1 MGKGEHSGKSRLP
14 AASTDRGR
22 VVVLPRSQPAV
33 APQPATTVGR
43 IVDWTAEGLPI
54 VDYRH
59 NTHGPR
65 PARVVGDL
73 SRASLE
79 EVAAAQGEV
88 LLVLAD
94 GLPPQPFLLG
104 VIQPPPEGPLETPR
118 AVVERDGDRLVI
130 EGEREVV
137 LQCGEAKLVLRR
149 DGKILLHGRDITAR
163 ARRRHRIKGGAVLI
177 N

>member
-1 MGKGEHSGKSRLP
+1 M
-14 AASTDRGR
+14 
-22 VVVLPRSQPAV
+22 
-33 APQPATTVGR
+33 VGQ

-54 VDYRH
+54 VDYPH
-59 NTHGPR
+59 NNDGPR
-65 PARVVGDL
+65 PARLVGEL

-94 GLPPQPFLLG
+94 GVPPQPFILG
-104 VIQPPPEGPLETPR
+104 VVQPLPEAPDDSPR

-149 DGKILLHGRDITAR
+149 DGKIFLHGRDITAR